1 MSTPTDW
8 NDLAA
13 ARGLEPVR
21 QGVRDAVAIVPEQ
34 EPPATSARHA
44 RPVAPQPLRVVEKTG
59 HGAGP
64 PQEPPSGDD
73 AAPDPARAT
82 HHDLA
87 LAWVAGR
94 TIGAHPPVYAGGA
107 VHVPDAGG
115 LWRAFRT
122 ERIEV
127 EVARQFNGYKLCK
140 KRSDYTQIAAHVEA
154 LTEDVDFF
162 ESAAVGVTS
171 PRGFHRLSSTGYV
184 ETVSL
189 DLSHRQTFALAHGPE
204 TDADAP
210 LMDEL
215 LAAAFEGDSQAEQQ
229 DLFWQCFGAA
239 LFGPIPR
246 LQVAVL
252 LLGAP
257 RSGKSTIQRIL
268 ESAFPRDAVSAVSPH
283 QWNHEYHVAALA
295 NKRLNVVGEL
305 SDDKPLPAAAFKN
318 VTGLNLVGARNP
330 THRPF
335 SFRNAAAHVFASN
348 VLPPTTDRTEA
359 FYRRWRVLR
368 FANTVPAERIDH
380 TLLDKIAA
388 HEMPAILAQAF
399 QGAER
404 VAKAGALRTT
414 AAHEAA
420 LSKWRYVPTRSSNSW
435 ATSNGWS
442 STRPQRLTRPA
453 TYTRP
458 TGVGRPAQA
467 SATRSAA
474 TTSLTCSS
482 RPAPRAAC

>member
-1 MSTPTDW
+1 M
-8 NDLAA
+8 
-13 ARGLEPVR
+13 
-21 QGVRDAVAIVPEQ
+21 
-34 EPPATSARHA
+34 
-44 RPVAPQPLRVVEKTG
+44 
-59 HGAGP
+59 
-64 PQEPPSGDD
+64 
-73 AAPDPARAT
+73 
-82 HHDLA
+82 
-87 LAWVAGR
+87 
-94 TIGAHPPVYAGGA
+94 YAGGA

-171 PRGFHRLSSTGYV
+171 PRGFHRLSSAGHV
-184 ETVSL
+184 ETVTL

-239 LFGPIPR
+239 LFGLLPR
-246 LQVAVL
+246 LQVVVL

-305 SDDKPLPAAAFKN
+305 SDDKPVPAAAFKN

-348 VLPPTTDRTEA
+348 LMPPTTDRGDGYDA
-359 FYRRWRVLR
+359 RWRVLH

-380 TLLDKIAA
+380 FLLDKITA

-420 LSKWRYVPTRSSNSW
+420 LSKWRYAANPLEQFLGDEQWVELDP
-435 ATSNGWS
+435 AAAAH
-442 STRPQRLTRPA
+442 STRDVYAAYRRWSAGAGFRNPFGRNHFLDLLES
-453 TYTRP
+453 
-458 TGVGRPAQA
+458 TGAARGVLIRRVGTKTVVAGLGLLQQDL
-467 SATRSAA
+467 AA
-474 TTSLTCSS
+474 
-482 RPAPRAAC
+482 P